1 MDEQPTT
8 DANHPHYDQKAMEL
22 VFEMANE
29 VQQFVDHA
37 TRAQPD
43 AGVVANPGIRPGT
56 QFGDYT
62 IEHEVARGGMG
73 VIYRARQN
81 SLGRLVALKMIRGGQ
96 LASAE
101 DVARFHTEASAAAN
115 LSHPAI
121 VPIYEIGEINGQ
133 HFFSMGM
140 NG

>member
-29 VQQFVDHA
+29 VQQFVNHA
-37 TRAQPD
+37 TRVHPD

-62 IEHEVARGGMG
+62 SCI
-73 VIYRARQN
+73 Q
-81 SLGRLVALKMIRGGQ
+81 Q
-96 LASAE
+96 
-101 DVARFHTEASAAAN
+101 
-115 LSHPAI
+115 
-121 VPIYEIGEINGQ
+121 GQ
-133 HFFSMGM
+133 HQSQCFQSNGAWNAPNMGSIETEPQIQIWGNCEPDSVTTFQM
-140 NG
+140 SCDPEEPPESFKCSKTGAGWFPN